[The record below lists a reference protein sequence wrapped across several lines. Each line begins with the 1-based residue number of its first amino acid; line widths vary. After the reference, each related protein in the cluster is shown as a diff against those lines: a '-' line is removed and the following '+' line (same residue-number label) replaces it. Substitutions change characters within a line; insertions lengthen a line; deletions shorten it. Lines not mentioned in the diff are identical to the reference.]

1 MNVLRILLGWIVRF
15 RHVLESVLEM
25 EIANRDYAIAEKDTM
40 DQIVQKV
47 YVLKIATTRV
57 LASMVSA
64 SV

>member
-1 MNVLRILLGWIVRF
+1 MGWIVRF